1 MYAAVKEIERIGG
14 GMALVKDGK
23 VADSLPLE
31 IAGLM
36 SVLEID
42 EFEKR
47 LEKMI
52 SEAYGMGVAKDI
64 QPFMSLSFL
73 ALVVI
78 PEIKIT
84 DRGLFDVGRFGFTP
98 LEAE

>member
-1 MYAAVKEIERIGG
+1 
-14 GMALVKDGK
+14 
-23 VADSLPLE
+23 
-31 IAGLM
+31 
-36 SVLEID
+36 
-42 EFEKR
+42 
-47 LEKMI
+47 
-52 SEAYGMGVAKDI
+52 YGMGVAKDI

>member
-1 MYAAVKEIERIGG
+1 MK
-14 GMALVKDGK
+14 
-23 VADSLPLE
+23 DSLPLE

-36 SVLEID
+36 SELPID
-42 EFEKR
+42 VFEEK

-52 SEAYGMGVAKDI
+52 AAAYEMGVAKDI

-78 PEIKIT
+78 PELKIT
-84 DRGLFDVGRFGFTP
+84 DRGLFDVVQFRFTP
-98 LEAE
+98 VEAE